1 MKKRILIVDDEEN
14 VAKLVAAILRCTTK
28 YDIEMTT
35 NPYEAYALAKNSH
48 FDLLISDV
56 HMPGLDGSMLYL
68 CLGTNLET
76 FARLPNPPKLLLM
89 SGALSED
96 ALAAK
101 RTFFGGSCY
110 LQKPFAPS
118 VLVAQV
124 EAILEES
131 PAVQN
136 VASA

>member
-1 MKKRILIVDDEEN
+1 MKKRILIVDDEES
-14 VAKLVAAILRCTTK
+14 VAKLVVAILRCTTR
-28 YDIEMTT
+28 YEVEMTT
-35 NPYEAYALAKNSH
+35 NPYEAYALAQNSH

-56 HMPGLDGSMLYL
+56 QMPGMDGSLLYL

-89 SGALSED
+89 SGAMSED

-101 RTFFGGSCY
+101 RSFFGGSSY

-131 PAVQN
+131 SVVPR